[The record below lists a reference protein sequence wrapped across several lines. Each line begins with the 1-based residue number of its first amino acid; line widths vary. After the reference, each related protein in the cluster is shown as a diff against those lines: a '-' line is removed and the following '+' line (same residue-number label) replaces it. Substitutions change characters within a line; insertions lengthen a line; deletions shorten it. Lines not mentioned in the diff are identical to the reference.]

1 VLEVKDASGFDRA
14 YLLMEQ
20 PGGLKLVDEPA
31 NLVGQSYGR
40 HDEVFE

>member
-20 PGGLKLVDEPA
+20 PGGVKVVGETA
-31 NLVGQSYGR
+31 NLVGQSYRR